1 MATGTIG
8 GEESMEELRWA
19 KSNSKV
25 YTRKNQNEPTRN
37 PLSLPQ
43 SSQQTLAT
51 TTGTDDNTSSHPPQG
66 IDILGSDDSSSLNLV
81 QPGVQDVINGN
92 GTSRYVKFDNLVKID
107 LNSIMK
113 SEAGGIKRKLASE
126 LDQVR
131 SLMKKLEAKEAQF
144 GSGHTG
150 SQFSPNEIV
159 DRGGSFVR
167 VNSEVVSVGFSN
179 SQPHHGLSVSV
190 AENLTIHGNQGF
202 GLVGSGGEFVDK
214 EKRTPKLN
222 QYYKNSDFVLGKG
235 KSMPTESNKKLK
247 PNIGK
252 NNGDRMEGGFGQD
265 KFPSQLFKRCSN
277 LLGRLMKH
285 KFGWVFN
292 SPVDVEG
299 LGLHDYYSVIKHPMD
314 LGTVKT
320 RLDNNFYKSPGNF
333 AEDVKLTFSNAMLY
347 NPKGQDVHFMAETL
361 LKMFEESWA
370 AIEAECNLNR
380 RHEMDHDMVLP
391 TPNPRRFSAPSS
403 APAPAAASPPPPLE
417 TRGFE
422 RSESMT
428 MPVDPKTRSM
438 NLARSGRTP
447 APKKPKAKDP
457 DKRDMTLEEKQRL
470 SMSLQN
476 LPPNKLESIVQI
488 IKKRNPAL
496 FKQEDEIEVD
506 IDNFDTETLWELN
519 RFVTNYKKNL
529 SKQKRKTELAP
540 QANAEVDHNVQQMN
554 PAPLAAEAP
563 KAAEAVER
571 IIPSSSSVQVE
582 RQDNN
587 VSGSSSS
594 SSSSRDSGSSS
605 SDSDSDS
612 SSG

>member
-19 KSNSKV
+19 ESNSKV

-43 SSQQTLAT
+43 SSQQMLAT
-51 TTGTDDNTSSHPPQG
+51 TTGTDDNTSLYPPQA

-113 SEAGGIKRKLASE
+113 SEAIGIKRKLASE
-126 LDQVR
+126 LDRVR

-167 VNSEVVSVGFSN
+167 VNSGVGSVDFSN
-179 SQPHHGLSVSV
+179 SQLHHGLSASV

-222 QYYKNSDFVLGKG
+222 QYCKNSDFVLGKG
-235 KSMPTESNKKLK
+235 KPMPTESKKKLK

-252 NNGDRMEGGFGQD
+252 NNADRMGGGFAPD
-265 KFPSQLFKRCSN
+265 NSQLFKRCSN

-292 SPVDVEG
+292 SPVDVKG
-299 LGLHDYYSVIKHPMD
+299 LGLHDYYSIIKDPMD

-320 RLDNNFYKSPGNF
+320 RLDNNFYKSSGNF

-380 RHEMDHDMVLP
+380 RYEMGHDMVLP
-391 TPNPRRFSAPSS
+391 TPNPRRSSAPSS
-403 APAPAAASPPPPLE
+403 APASDAPPPPPPLE
-417 TRGFE
+417 TQGFG

-438 NLARSGRTP
+438 KLAHSGRTP

-470 SMSLQN
+470 SISLQN
-476 LPPNKLESIVQI
+476 LPSNKLESIVQI

-506 IDNFDTETLWELN
+506 IDNFDTETLWELD

-529 SKQKRKTELAP
+529 SKQKRKTELAL
-540 QANAEVDHNVQQMN
+540 QANAEVDHNIQQMN

-571 IIPSSSSVQVE
+571 IIPSSSPVQVE

-587 VSGSSSS
+587 VGRSSSS